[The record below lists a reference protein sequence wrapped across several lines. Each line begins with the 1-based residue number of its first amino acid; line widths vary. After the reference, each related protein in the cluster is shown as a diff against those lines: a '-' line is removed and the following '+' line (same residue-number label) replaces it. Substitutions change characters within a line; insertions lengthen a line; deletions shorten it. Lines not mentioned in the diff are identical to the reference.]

1 MAISTPAQH
10 MTTLTYQPD
19 QGQPEFSEEEL
30 NSIQVG
36 EQLEQE
42 QQQLLAGKYQSAE
55 QLEQAY
61 LELQQKFGSNQT
73 EQSDEVEATD
83 QPEEQEADIDLM
95 EALWQQSQSE
105 YDESTLEAL
114 RDSDP
119 ADIAQA
125 YLDYRAENQPHELTS
140 DETNS
145 LYDVVGGQ
153 EQYTNMLRWAAEN
166 CDEQTIE
173 MYDAVMAKG
182 NLESC
187 FFAVQAMAF
196 RMAELE
202 GWQPDD
208 FLSGRTPVQTAD
220 VFRSQAEVVEAMSDP
235 RYDRDPAYRQDIMNK
250 LERSTELMY

>member
-1 MAISTPAQH
+1 

-42 QQQLLAGKYQSAE
+42 QQQLLAGKYESAE

-61 LELQQKFGSNQT
+61 LELQQKFGSNK
-73 EQSDEVEATD
+73 SDEPEQGEAVQESED
-83 QPEEQEADIDLM
+83 QEADVDLM
-95 EALWQQSQSE
+95 EALWKQSQSE
-105 YDESTLEAL
+105 YDEATLEAL

-125 YLDYRAENQPHELTS
+125 YLDYRAENQPHELTA
-140 DETNS
+140 DETSN

-153 EQYTNMLRWAAEN
+153 EQYVNMLRWAADN

-173 MYDAVMAKG
+173 MYDAVMSKG

-202 GWQPDD
+202 GWDSSD
-208 FLSGRTPVQTAD
+208 FLSGRSSVQTAD

>member
-1 MAISTPAQH
+1 

-19 QGQPEFSEEEL
+19 QGQPEFSDEEL
-30 NSIQVG
+30 NSIEVG
-36 EQLEQE
+36 EQLQQE
-42 QQQLLAGKYQSAE
+42 EQQLLAGKYESAE

-61 LELQQKFGSNQT
+61 LELQQKFGSNNQT
-73 EQSDEVEATD
+73 EEITT
-83 QPEEQEADIDLM
+83 EETSEDNTEPDIDLM

-105 YDESTLEAL
+105 YDEDTLEAL
-114 RDSDP
+114 RNADP
-119 ADIAQA
+119 TDIAQA
-125 YLDYRAENQPHELTS
+125 YLDYRSQNQAHELTS
-140 DETNS
+140 DETES

-153 EQYTNMLRWAAEN
+153 EQYTNMLRWAADN

-173 MYDAVMAKG
+173 MYDAVMSKG
-182 NLESC
+182 DLESC

-196 RMAELE
+196 RMAEME

>member
-1 MAISTPAQH
+1 

-19 QGQPEFSEEEL
+19 QGQPEFSDDEL
-30 NSIQVG
+30 NSLEVG
-36 EQLEQE
+36 EKLEQE
-42 QQQLLAGKYQSAE
+42 QQQLLAGKYESAE

-61 LELQQKFGSNQT
+61 LELQQKFGSN
-73 EQSDEVEATD
+73 EPESADSDDTPQET
-83 QPEEQEADIDLM
+83 EEQDTELDLM
-95 EALWQQSQSE
+95 EALWQQSSSE
-105 YDESTLEAL
+105 YDDETLEAL
-114 RDSDP
+114 RNSDP
-119 ADIAQA
+119 TDIAQA

-140 DETNS
+140 DEADS

-153 EQYTNMLRWAAEN
+153 EQYTNMLRWAADN
-166 CDEQTIE
+166 CDQQTIE
-173 MYDAVMAKG
+173 MYDAVMSKG
-182 NLESC
+182 DLESC

-196 RMAELE
+196 RMAEME

-220 VFRSQAEVVEAMSDP
+220 VFRSQAEVVEAMNDP

>member
-1 MAISTPAQH
+1 

-19 QGQPEFSEEEL
+19 QGQPEFSDEEL
-30 NSIQVG
+30 NSIEVG
-36 EQLEQE
+36 EQLQQE
-42 QQQLLAGKYQSAE
+42 EQQLLAGKYESAE

-61 LELQQKFGSNQT
+61 LELQQKFGNTSDTEQPQT
-73 EQSDEVEATD
+73 EQEPDAESEPDL
-83 QPEEQEADIDLM
+83 DLM

-105 YDESTLEAL
+105 YEQETLEAL
-114 RDSDP
+114 RDADP

-125 YLDYRAENQPHELTS
+125 YLDYRSENQAHELTA
-140 DETNS
+140 DETDS

-153 EQYTNMLRWAAEN
+153 EQYTNMLRWAADN

-182 NLESC
+182 DLESC

-196 RMAELE
+196 RMAEME

-208 FLSGRTPVQTAD
+208 FLSGRTPIQTAD
-220 VFRSQAEVVEAMSDP
+220 VFRSQAEVVEAMNDP

>member
-1 MAISTPAQH
+1 MSAHKPH

-19 QGQPEFSEEEL
+19 QGQPEFSDDEL
-30 NSIQVG
+30 TSLEVG
-36 EQLEQE
+36 DKLQQE
-42 QQQLLAGKYQSAE
+42 QQQLLAGKYESAE

-73 EQSDEVEATD
+73 ESTDDDETPQES
-83 QPEEQEADIDLM
+83 EEQDTELDLM
-95 EALWQQSQSE
+95 EALWQQSSSE
-105 YDESTLEAL
+105 YDEETLEAL
-114 RDSDP
+114 RNSDP
-119 ADIAQA
+119 TDIAQA

-140 DETNS
+140 DETES

-153 EQYTNMLRWAAEN
+153 EQYTNMLRWAADN

-173 MYDAVMAKG
+173 MYDAVMSKG
-182 NLESC
+182 DLESC

-196 RMAELE
+196 RMAEME

-220 VFRSQAEVVEAMSDP
+220 VFRSQAEVVEAMNDP

>member
-1 MAISTPAQH
+1 

-42 QQQLLAGKYQSAE
+42 QQQLLAGKYESAE

-73 EQSDEVEATD
+73 EEAATEEPA
-83 QPEEQEADIDLM
+83 QESEEQEAELDLM

-105 YDESTLEAL
+105 YEDDTLEAL
-114 RDSDP
+114 RNADP
-119 ADIAQA
+119 SDIAQA
-125 YLDYRAENQPHELTS
+125 YLDYRAENQPHELTA
-140 DETNS
+140 DETSS
-145 LYDVVGGQ
+145 LYDVVGGE
-153 EQYTNMLRWAAEN
+153 EQYTNMLRWAADN

-173 MYDAVMAKG
+173 MYDAVMSKG
-182 NLESC
+182 DLESC

-196 RMAELE
+196 RMAEME

-220 VFRSQAEVVEAMSDP
+220 VFRSQAEVVEAMNDP
-235 RYDRDPAYRQDIMNK
+235 RYDKDPAYRQDIMNK

>member
-1 MAISTPAQH
+1 MAISALKPH

-30 NSIQVG
+30 NSIEVG
-36 EQLEQE
+36 EQLQQQE
-42 QQQLLAGKYQSAE
+42 QQLLAGKYESAE

-61 LELQQKFGSNQT
+61 LELQQKFGSNNQT
-73 EQSDEVEATD
+73 EDAST
-83 QPEEQEADIDLM
+83 EEPIEDDTEPDIDLM
-95 EALWQQSQSE
+95 EALWRQSQSE
-105 YDESTLEAL
+105 YDEDTLEAL
-114 RDSDP
+114 RNSDP

-125 YLDYRAENQPHELTS
+125 YLDYRAENQAHELTS
-140 DETNS
+140 DETES

-153 EQYTNMLRWAAEN
+153 EQYTNMLRWAADN

-173 MYDAVMAKG
+173 MYDAVMSKG
-182 NLESC
+182 DLESC

-196 RMAELE
+196 RMAEME

-208 FLSGRTPVQTAD
+208 FLSGRASVQTAD

>member
-1 MAISTPAQH
+1 

-42 QQQLLAGKYQSAE
+42 QQQLLAGKYESAE

-73 EQSDEVEATD
+73 DEAATEETA
-83 QPEEQEADIDLM
+83 QESEEQEAELDLM

-105 YDESTLEAL
+105 YDEETLESL
-114 RDSDP
+114 RNADP

-125 YLDYRAENQPHELTS
+125 YLDYRAENQAHELTS
-140 DETNS
+140 DETSS
-145 LYDVVGGQ
+145 LYDVVGGE
-153 EQYTNMLRWAAEN
+153 EQYTNMLRWAADN

-173 MYDAVMAKG
+173 MYDAVMSKG
-182 NLESC
+182 DLESC

-196 RMAELE
+196 RMAEME

-208 FLSGRTPVQTAD
+208 FLSGRASVQTAD

-250 LERSTELMY
+250 LERSTDLMY

>member
-1 MAISTPAQH
+1 

-19 QGQPEFSEEEL
+19 QGQPEFSEDEL

-42 QQQLLAGKYQSAE
+42 QQQLLAGKYESAE

-73 EQSDEVEATD
+73 EETAPEETSQES
-83 QPEEQEADIDLM
+83 EEQEADFDLM

-105 YDESTLEAL
+105 YDEDTLEAL
-114 RDSDP
+114 SKADP

-125 YLDYRAENQPHELTS
+125 YLEYRSQNQAHELTS
-140 DETNS
+140 DETSS

-153 EQYTNMLRWAAEN
+153 EQYTNMLRWAADN

-173 MYDAVMAKG
+173 MYDAVMSKG
-182 NLESC
+182 DLESC

-196 RMAELE
+196 RMAEME

>member
-1 MAISTPAQH
+1 

-30 NSIQVG
+30 NSIEVG
-36 EQLEQE
+36 EQLQQE
-42 QQQLLAGKYQSAE
+42 EQQLLAGKYQSAE

-61 LELQQKFGSNQT
+61 LELQQKFGSNEDT
-73 EQSDEVEATD
+73 EQTPTESSSEEEDTD
-83 QPEEQEADIDLM
+83 SQIDLM
-95 EALWQQSQSE
+95 EALWQQSSTE
-105 YDESTLEAL
+105 YEEETLEAL
-114 RDSDP
+114 RNADP
-119 ADIAQA
+119 TDIAQA
-125 YLDYRAENQPHELTS
+125 YLDYRSENQAHELTS
-140 DETNS
+140 EETNS

-153 EQYTNMLRWAAEN
+153 EQYTNMLRWAADN

-173 MYDAVMAKG
+173 MYDAVMSKG
-182 NLESC
+182 DLESC

-196 RMAELE
+196 RMAEME

-208 FLSGRTPVQTAD
+208 FLSGRTPIQTAD
-220 VFRSQAEVVEAMSDP
+220 VFRSQAEVVEAMNDP

>member
-1 MAISTPAQH
+1 

-30 NSIQVG
+30 NSIEVG
-36 EQLEQE
+36 EQLQQE
-42 QQQLLAGKYQSAE
+42 EQQLLAGKYESAE

-61 LELQQKFGSNQT
+61 LQLQQKFGGKEDT
-73 EQSDEVEATD
+73 EPASTEDSS
-83 QPEEQEADIDLM
+83 EEQDADPQIDLM
-95 EALWQQSQSE
+95 EALWQQSSSE
-105 YDESTLEAL
+105 YDEDTLEAL
-114 RDSDP
+114 RNADP
-119 ADIAQA
+119 TDIAQA
-125 YLDYRAENQPHELTS
+125 YLDYRAENQEHELS
-140 DETNS
+140 SEEAGS

-153 EQYTNMLRWAAEN
+153 EQYTNMLRWAADN

-182 NLESC
+182 DLESC

-196 RMAELE
+196 RMAEME

>member
-1 MAISTPAQH
+1 

-42 QQQLLAGKYQSAE
+42 QQQLLAGKYESAE

-73 EQSDEVEATD
+73 DEAATEEPA
-83 QPEEQEADIDLM
+83 QESEEQEAELDLM

-105 YDESTLEAL
+105 YDEETLESL
-114 RDSDP
+114 RNADP

-125 YLDYRAENQPHELTS
+125 YLDYRAENQAHELTS
-140 DETNS
+140 DETSS
-145 LYDVVGGQ
+145 LYDVVGGE
-153 EQYTNMLRWAAEN
+153 EQYTNMLRWAADN

-173 MYDAVMAKG
+173 MYDAVMSKG
-182 NLESC
+182 DLESC

-196 RMAELE
+196 RMAEME

-208 FLSGRTPVQTAD
+208 FLSGRASVQTAD

-250 LERSTELMY
+250 LERSTDLMY

>member
-1 MAISTPAQH
+1 

-19 QGQPEFSEEEL
+19 QGQPEFTPEEL
-30 NSIQVG
+30 SSIEVG
-36 EQLEQE
+36 EQLQQE
-42 QQQLLAGKYQSAE
+42 EQQLLAGKYESAE

-61 LELQQKFGSNQT
+61 LELQQKFGSNNET
-73 EQSDEVEATD
+73 EEAPTEES
-83 QPEEQEADIDLM
+83 PEDNTEPDVDLM

-105 YDESTLEAL
+105 YDEDTLEAL
-114 RDSDP
+114 RNADP

-125 YLDYRAENQPHELTS
+125 YLDYRSENQAHELTS
-140 DETNS
+140 DETEG

-153 EQYTNMLRWAAEN
+153 EQYTNMLRWAADN

-173 MYDAVMAKG
+173 MYDAVMSKG
-182 NLESC
+182 DLESC

-196 RMAELE
+196 RMAEME

-208 FLSGRTPVQTAD
+208 FLSGRTPIQTAD
-220 VFRSQAEVVEAMSDP
+220 VFRSQAEVVEAMNDP

>member
-1 MAISTPAQH
+1 

-19 QGQPEFSEEEL
+19 QGQPEFSDEEL
-30 NSIQVG
+30 NSIEVG
-36 EQLEQE
+36 EQLQQE
-42 QQQLLAGKYQSAE
+42 EQQLLAGKYESAE

-61 LELQQKFGSNQT
+61 LELQQKFGNNSET
-73 EQSDEVEATD
+73 EQPQS
-83 QPEEQEADIDLM
+83 EQESDAESEPDLDLM
-95 EALWQQSQSE
+95 EALWQQSQTE
-105 YDESTLEAL
+105 FDDDTLAAL
-114 RDSDP
+114 RDADP

-125 YLDYRAENQPHELTS
+125 YLDYRSENQAHELTT
-140 DETNS
+140 DETDS

-153 EQYTNMLRWAAEN
+153 EQYTNMLRWAADN

-173 MYDAVMAKG
+173 MYDAVMSKG
-182 NLESC
+182 DLESC

-196 RMAELE
+196 RMAEME

-208 FLSGRTPVQTAD
+208 FLSGRTPIQTAD
-220 VFRSQAEVVEAMSDP
+220 VFRSQAEVVEAMNDP

>member
-1 MAISTPAQH
+1 

-42 QQQLLAGKYQSAE
+42 QQQLLAGKYESAE

-61 LELQQKFGSNQT
+61 LELQQKFGSNQP
-73 EQSDEVEATD
+73 EQSDEVEATEQTED
-83 QPEEQEADIDLM
+83 QDADVDLM

-125 YLDYRAENQPHELTS
+125 YLDYRAQNQPHELTS
-140 DETNS
+140 DEADS

-153 EQYTNMLRWAAEN
+153 EQYNNMLRWAAEN

-173 MYDAVMAKG
+173 MYDAVMTKG
-182 NLESC
+182 DLESC

>member
-1 MAISTPAQH
+1 METSALKQH

-19 QGQPEFSEEEL
+19 QGQPEFSEDEL
-30 NSIQVG
+30 NSIEVG
-36 EQLEQE
+36 NQLEEQ
-42 QQQLLAGKYQSAE
+42 QQQLLAGKYESAE

-61 LELQQKFGSNQT
+61 LELQQKFGSNQEEQPTT
-73 EQSDEVEATD
+73 EES
-83 QPEEQEADIDLM
+83 PEEQVEDAEIDLM

-105 YDESTLEAL
+105 YDEDTLESL
-114 RDSDP
+114 RNSDP

-125 YLDYRAENQPHELTS
+125 YLDYRAENQQHELTS
-140 DETNS
+140 EETS
-145 LYDVVGGQ
+145 DLYDVVGGE

-173 MYDAVMAKG
+173 MYDTVMGKG
-182 NLESC
+182 DLESC

-208 FLSGRTPVQTAD
+208 FISGRTPIQTAD
-220 VFRSQAEVVEAMSDP
+220 VFRSQAEVVQAMSDP
-235 RYDRDPAYRQDIMNK
+235 RYDVDPAYRQDIMNK
-250 LERSTELMY
+250 LERSNDLMY

>member
-1 MAISTPAQH
+1 

-42 QQQLLAGKYQSAE
+42 QQQLLAGKYESAE

-73 EQSDEVEATD
+73 EEAATEEPA
-83 QPEEQEADIDLM
+83 QESEEQEAELDLM
-95 EALWQQSQSE
+95 EALWKQSQSE
-105 YDESTLEAL
+105 YDEDTLEAL
-114 RDSDP
+114 RNADP

-140 DETNS
+140 DETDS
-145 LYDVVGGQ
+145 LYDIVGGQ
-153 EQYTNMLRWAAEN
+153 EQYTNMLRWAADN

-173 MYDAVMAKG
+173 MYDAVMSKG
-182 NLESC
+182 DLESC

-196 RMAELE
+196 RMAEME

-208 FLSGRTPVQTAD
+208 FLSGRASVQTAD

>member
-1 MAISTPAQH
+1 

-30 NSIQVG
+30 NSIEVG
-36 EQLEQE
+36 EQLQQE
-42 QQQLLAGKYQSAE
+42 EQQLLAGKYESAE

-61 LELQQKFGSNQT
+61 LELQQKFGSNTET
-73 EQSDEVEATD
+73 EQAPT
-83 QPEEQEADIDLM
+83 EEPSEDNTEPDIDLM

-105 YDESTLEAL
+105 YDEDTLEAL
-114 RDSDP
+114 RNADP

-125 YLDYRAENQPHELTS
+125 YLDYRSENQAHELTS
-140 DETNS
+140 EETEG

-153 EQYTNMLRWAAEN
+153 EQYTNMLRWAADN
-166 CDEQTIE
+166 CDEQTIQ

-182 NLESC
+182 DLESC

-196 RMAELE
+196 RMAEME
-202 GWQPDD
+202 GRTPDD

-220 VFRSQAEVVEAMSDP
+220 VFRSQAEVVEAMNDP

-250 LERSTELMY
+250 LERSSELMY

>member
-1 MAISTPAQH
+1 MAISALKLH

-42 QQQLLAGKYQSAE
+42 QQQLLAGKYESAE

-73 EQSDEVEATD
+73 KDTATEEPA
-83 QPEEQEADIDLM
+83 QESEEQEAELDLM

-105 YDESTLEAL
+105 YDEDTLEAL
-114 RDSDP
+114 RNADP

-125 YLDYRAENQPHELTS
+125 YLDYRSQNQAHELTS
-140 DETNS
+140 DETES

-153 EQYTNMLRWAAEN
+153 EQYTNMLRWAADN

-173 MYDAVMAKG
+173 MYDAVMSKG
-182 NLESC
+182 DLESC

-196 RMAELE
+196 RMAEME

-235 RYDRDPAYRQDIMNK
+235 RYDRDPAYRQDIMEK